1 MELLISE
8 NIQALYKMNC
18 LNCFLFVIIISL
30 IILLIFSRIA
40 NNAPEASE
48 DETGF
53 HKK

>member
-8 NIQALYKMNC
+8 NIRVFYKMNC
-18 LNCFLFVIIISL
+18 LNCFLFIVIISL
-30 IILLIFSRIA
+30 IILLIFSQIA
-40 NNAPEASE
+40 KNAPEASE